1 MVSHLSRGT
10 QSTPAMS
17 QRDGSALL
25 AQQGLCSSSATC
37 EGCCRRNL
45 SGFTPVTIPF
55 PSRPLAH
62 SLAGSS
68 SMGAKW
74 HLQLLKVFYLKATS
88 GALKCL
94 LRDEHGGLTWGTY
107 TSLPPVME
115 SITRGFL
122 DAMHPQGFLYPIPGR
137 ISAGLSPCC

>member
-1 MVSHLSRGT
+1 
-10 QSTPAMS
+10 MS

-25 AQQGLCSSSATC
+25 AQALLQQCHLR
-37 EGCCRRNL
+37 EL
-45 SGFTPVTIPF
+45 LQEKPFGFLTPVTIPF

-68 SMGAKW
+68 SMGTKW
-74 HLQLLKVFYLKATS
+74 HLQLLKAFYLKATS
-88 GALKCL
+88 GALNCL

-137 ISAGLSPCC
+137 ISAGYQQGIPVLLTITCL